1 MVDVPFKL
9 GDLYLKI
16 LDKLIPLIKCSEII
30 RTVVIWKG
38 VEIRV
43 VSVNSLSTGSRAS
56 PKITYSDD

>member
-1 MVDVPFKL
+1 MVDIPFKL

-16 LDKLIPLIKCSEII
+16 LDKLIPLIKCSVII
-30 RTVVIWKG
+30 STVVIWKG

-56 PKITYSDD
+56 PKITHSDY